1 MYNVVVKASKLVYL
15 TMIPLDD
22 YASVRDTLASRILV
36 QALTIGIVAFVMF
49 VL

>member
-1 MYNVVVKASKLVYL
+1 MYSVVMKALELVYL

-22 YASVRDTLASRILV
+22 YAPVHDTLASGILV